1 MNKTGTPIKARENL
15 RSAIIRVA
23 PELSF
28 RESSFKLGQLIRDT
42 RGDAYAKVLGRTR
55 KGSVINRRLS
65 DVTDSA
71 IKGLFEAGAWHY
83 PEEARYL
90 AVMAIG
96 GYGRGALAP
105 YSDID
110 LLFLHA
116 PYARQKIKPLTD
128 FILYA
133 LWDTGFTIAQCV
145 HSPASAIAFAK
156 EDLPGNTSFLDARML
171 IGEQS
176 IVDDFRARYEKHRQQ
191 TVQQFVEAKLD
202 EREQRLSEAHAS
214 RYQIEPDVKEG
225 KGGLRDLQT
234 IHWLARFT
242 QGTANIPE
250 HLQAGVFSDEEAV
263 SYRKSL
269 DFMWSVRVQM
279 HDVRGRPDER
289 LTLDIQPQIAERLG
303 YKDRDHMPA
312 AERLMK
318 HYFITAA
325 EVGRLTGVICAS
337 LEEAELKSPRLF
349 VSSLFQSLNKGLFGA
364 SAKKIRPDEIGSAEN
379 FTLRNGRL
387 DFVDH
392 DAVTNNPVDLFRL
405 FRIAGRAP
413 ACDIHPEALKT
424 VASEAKFLR
433 KEIIADLQIAKCF
446 EAILLDT
453 EETEDLLRDMT
464 EASLL
469 GGYFSIFGRLVGRM
483 KYGLF
488 RKYTLDEHTLKS
500 IGVLINIM
508 RGELKKEYP
517 ISSSIVHSADT
528 VVPFFLIVAL
538 QESLEALPHL
548 PEDRVAREVK
558 KSISHLLQE
567 NDAIDDVVWVVL
579 NHKLMASTAARR
591 NIMEPKLVKSF
602 CEQVGTA
609 KRLDLLMVLTAC
621 RLHVLGLQS
630 SDNWTRR
637 DITVLYQAAKA
648 WFEGGSTGLE
658 QLLLKRRQTFRNK
671 TARALSDWSV
681 PELEKFFG
689 RLTPAFFD
697 GATPG
702 SAARFAKLTREVDQ
716 TNGPGRSVVT
726 FSDNGLVEVMVYSRD
741 RAGLFASVAGT
752 IASIGG
758 TVRASSAFPVSSVG
772 KGPDMAANIFL
783 FRQEQEYSALDTER
797 HHQSTGTLVGKFDA
811 AIASLDTIDLQ
822 LTSRFGDRNR
832 MFDVEAEVL
841 FDQEASEDALIVEA
855 RGMDRPGLLY
865 ELSSA
870 LRDVGVSIKS
880 AYVATYGE
888 LAIDT
893 FYIQD
898 LPGYKITDKRR
909 QEVIRRRLLAVLERK
924 DS

>member
-1 MNKTGTPIKARENL
+1 MNKSGTPIKARENL
-15 RSAIIRVA
+15 RSTIIRVA

-42 RGDAYAKVLGRTR
+42 RADAYHKVVSRTR
-55 KGSVINRRLS
+55 KGGAINKRLS
-65 DVTDSA
+65 DITDSA
-71 IKGLFEAGAWHY
+71 IKGLYEAGAWHF
-83 PEEARYL
+83 PEEAQYL

-116 PYARQKIKPLTD
+116 PYARQKVKPLTD

-145 HSPASAIAFAK
+145 HSPASAITFAK
-156 EDLPGNTSFLDARML
+156 EDLSGNTSFLDARML
-171 IGEQS
+171 IGAES

-191 TVQQFVEAKLD
+191 TVQQFVEAKLE
-202 EREQRLSEAHAS
+202 EREQRLSEAFAS

-234 IHWLARFT
+234 IHWLARYT

-250 HLQAGVFSDEEAV
+250 HHEAGIFSDEEVA

-269 DFMWSVRVQM
+269 DFIWSVRVQM
-279 HDVRGRPDER
+279 HDLRGRPDER
-289 LTLDIQPQIAERLG
+289 LTLDIQPEIAERLG
-303 YKDRDHMPA
+303 YQDREHMPA

-318 HYFITAA
+318 HYFITAT

-349 VSSLFQSLNKGLFGA
+349 VSSLFQSLNKGLFGT
-364 SAKKIRPDEIGSAEN
+364 SARKIRPDEVGSADN
-379 FTLRNGRL
+379 FMLRNGRL

-392 DAVTNNPVDLFRL
+392 AAVASHPVDLFRL

-413 ACDIHPEALKT
+413 ACDIHPDALKT
-424 VASEAKFLR
+424 VASEAKFLA
-433 KEIIADLQIAKCF
+433 KATIADPQIAKCF

-453 EETEDLLRDMT
+453 EDTESLLRDMT
-464 EASLL
+464 ESSLL
-469 GGYFSIFGRLVGRM
+469 AGYFPVFGRLVGRM

-500 IGVLINIM
+500 IGILIDIM
-508 RGELKKEYP
+508 SGALKKEYP
-517 ISSSIVHSADT
+517 ISTSIVHAADS
-528 VVPFFLIVAL
+528 VLPYFLVVAL

-548 PEDRVAREVK
+548 SEDRVAREVR
-558 KSISHLLQE
+558 KSVKHLLQE
-567 NDAIDDVVWVVL
+567 KESIADVVWTIL
-579 NHKLMASTAARR
+579 NHKLMAGTAARR
-591 NIMEPKLVKSF
+591 NIMEPKLVQSF
-602 CEQVGTA
+602 CEQVGNV
-609 KRLDLLMVLTAC
+609 KRLNLLMVLTAC
-621 RLHVLGLQS
+621 RLRVLGLQS

-637 DITVLYQAAKA
+637 DITVLYEAARA
-648 WFEGGSTGLE
+648 WFEDGSLGLE
-658 QLLLKRRQTFRNK
+658 KLLLKRRQAFRNQ

-681 PELEKFFG
+681 PELEKFFS
-689 RLTPAFFD
+689 RLSPAFFD
-697 GATPG
+697 GATPE
-702 SAARFAKLTREVDQ
+702 SAARFARLTREVDQ
-716 TNGPGRSVVT
+716 SNGPGRSLVT
-726 FSDNGLVEVMVYSRD
+726 LSDNGLTEVMVYSRD
-741 RAGLFASVAGT
+741 RPGLYASVAGT

-758 TVRASSAFPVSSVG
+758 TVRASSAFPVSPLG
-772 KGPDMAANIFL
+772 KGAEMAANIFL
-783 FRQEQEYSALDTER
+783 FRREQDHSQMDLQLRQQAIEAL
-797 HHQSTGTLVGKFDA
+797 VCKFDA
-811 AIASLDTIDLQ
+811 AVTSLENIDLQ
-822 LTSRFGDRNR
+822 VLPRFGDRNR
-832 MFDVEAEVL
+832 IFDVEAEVF
-841 FDQEASEDALIVEA
+841 FDQEASEDSLIVEA

-870 LRDVGVSIKS
+870 LRDVSVSIKS
-880 AYVATYGE
+880 AYIATYGE

-893 FYIQD
+893 FYVQD

-909 QEVIRRRLLAVLERK
+909 QEVIRRRLLAVLEQK
-924 DS
+924 G